1 MNMSSNILKNL
12 IELSLYF
19 SRNLDWTQG
28 AGGNSSAK
36 DKDLMLVKASG
47 YWLSEANK
55 KNIFVEMSIPEI
67 IRKIDSLQEDIGS
80 AVVSGTDL
88 KPSIEAMMHAFI
100 PYKYVV
106 HVHSINVLASVV
118 TYNSEKYIAKFL
130 DEIDYL
136 YVRYARPG
144 LPLAVE
150 IKKNYIRN
158 FQVII
163 LENHGLIVAA
173 NSADEVI
180 EIFSRIENSF
190 NERKVDRSFLN
201 NDIFLEKI
209 SLNSKYRLPKY
220 RECRILADK
229 TLSKQIISGNA
240 IFPDQVVFL
249 DDIQFKI
256 VTVEKLEDEL
266 SSNDNEI
273 LLIKNLGILV
283 PTKLSTNSELMLL
296 TLSRVFE
303 RTDRNNKLRFLTPE
317 DVRGLRNWDAEKY
330 RKAIQKEVCK

>member
-1 MNMSSNILKNL
+1 MNMPSNILKNL
-12 IELSLYF
+12 IKLSLYF

-36 DKDLMLVKASG
+36 DKDFMLVKASG
-47 YWLSEANK
+47 YWLSEANE
-55 KNIFVEMSIPEI
+55 KNIFVKMSIPEI

-80 AVVSGTDL
+80 AVVSETDL

-190 NERKVDRSFLN
+190 NERKVDRNFLN

-283 PTKLSTNSELMLL
+283 PTNLSTNSELILL